1 MPRLRARHSFFTS
14 NSPRRTAMAFIQL
27 DYDTWFEQF
36 KPITKP
42 GTDHIAF
49 DTHDDI
55 DFLRTQP
62 NSKIWTLIDCPGY
75 NTAVIVNGYWRINRL
90 EYYVTEVA
98 HDEADEYNIE

>member
-1 MPRLRARHSFFTS
+1 MT
-14 NSPRRTAMAFIQL
+14 FIQL
-27 DYDTWFEQF
+27 DYDTWFEKF
-36 KPITKP
+36 KPITKT

-62 NSKIWTLIDCPGY
+62 NSKIWTLIDCPDY